1 MAAPKIVVPDHGEI
15 WCRQESRRHVETIDI
30 SCIAQFITHQEI
42 SPKNASYTLNKYIV
56 MRTSGITAIPPLNF
70 AKFDLNFLPR
80 ICTQM
85 ESLPFL
91 FSNFG

>member
-56 MRTSGITAIPPLNF
+56 MRTSGITAIPPLN
-70 AKFDLNFLPR
+70 
-80 ICTQM
+80 CTCQVFGCD
-85 ESLPFL
+85 FL
-91 FSNFG
+91 FFDTVFVTHQ